1 MAMGAAYG
9 ALWALIPALT
19 VELFGGTHV
28 AENYAVLTST
38 PAVGSVA
45 LSAGLAAWV
54 YEAAAAAQG
63 AGETACKGRS
73 CYQVTLWSCAVLSG
87 AAAAMATAVWLRN
100 RSFYSAAY

>member
-9 ALWALIPALT
+9 ALWALIPTLT
-19 VELFGGTHV
+19 MELFGGTHV
-28 AENYAVLTST
+28 AQNYAVLTST

-63 AGETACKGRS
+63 GETGVCTGRS
-73 CYQVTLWSCAVLSG
+73 CYEVTLWSCAALSVV
-87 AAAAMATAVWLRN
+87 AAAMAAAVWVRN
-100 RSFYSAAY
+100 RAFYCAVY

>member
-9 ALWALIPALT
+9 ALWALIPTLT
-19 VELFGGTHV
+19 MELFGGTHV
-28 AENYAVLTST
+28 AQNYAVLTST

-63 AGETACKGRS
+63 GETGVCS
-73 CYQVTLWSCAVLSG
+73 CTRIAVLRLHICFSLIDVP
-87 AAAAMATAVWLRN
+87 AVHEEL
-100 RSFYSAAY
+100 FDM